1 MMSGDLAYPTTE
13 PDGQPLRGR
22 SRRSR

>member
-1 MMSGDLAYPTTE
+1 MSGDLAYPTTE